1 MSIVQYTFFM
11 RKESLPAAVVEL
23 RGKLGQSQQIF
34 ATNLG
39 ISIRALA
46 NYEKDRTPP
55 IELLLSL
62 SSLAQGIADDAL
74 ARTFSEA
81 FTDRLFA
88 SLQGRRVRLLRVEQP
103 PGKVHSGLLL
113 LTISNREQTKHAIR
127 FFQEFAKLPD
137 SE

>member
-1 MSIVQYTFFM
+1 MG
-11 RKESLPAAVVEL
+11 KKPLPAAVVAL
-23 RGKLGQSQQIF
+23 RGKLGLSQQVF

-46 NYEKDRTPP
+46 NYEKDREPP

-62 SSLAQGIADDAL
+62 SSLAQGKGDDAL
-74 ARTFSEA
+74 TRTFSDA

-103 PGKVHSGLLL
+103 AGKETHSGLLL
-113 LTISNREQTKHAIR
+113 VTISNREQTKHALR
-127 FFQEFAKLPD
+127 FFQEFAKIP
-137 SE
+137 EPE